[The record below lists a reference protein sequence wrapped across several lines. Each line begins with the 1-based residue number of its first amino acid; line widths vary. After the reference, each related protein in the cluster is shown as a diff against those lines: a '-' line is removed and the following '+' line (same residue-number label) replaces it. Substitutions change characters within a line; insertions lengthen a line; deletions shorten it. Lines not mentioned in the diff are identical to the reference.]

1 MTNNAEGIIKQVFWY
16 RIAVTRLAQSGLL
29 SVENLPENQKMT
41 SSDLT
46 HAVCQNQTSKEVI
59 LWPAGPFSDVSE
71 CTPTKPRM
79 RVVIMLSFSFSYK
92 LKSNF
97 FAMADGGKAASKEIN
112 LALKAAK
119 EAIKQ
124 KEYKEALKH
133 CKVTYKIA
141 LNSAQLRP
149 VKAKN
154 RKVLLLHH
162 HNQEQVLF

>member
-1 MTNNAEGIIKQVFWY
+1 
-16 RIAVTRLAQSGLL
+16 
-29 SVENLPENQKMT
+29 
-41 SSDLT
+41 
-46 HAVCQNQTSKEVI
+46 
-59 LWPAGPFSDVSE
+59 
-71 CTPTKPRM
+71 
-79 RVVIMLSFSFSYK
+79 MLSFSFSYK

-133 CKVTYKIA
+133 CKVIYKKA

-149 VKAKN
+149 FRAKN
-154 RKVLLLHH
+154 QEILLHH
-162 HNQEQVLF
+162 HQQVLF